1 MTSTKLTDAEAAV
14 VARAKARRRER
25 SAAVTTFYADDDP
38 ADLPVWKAPDQ
49 IEDPDPGEV
58 AAWAA
63 QQHAEATETNAS
75 APVEATEPPTAH
87 QSTAKPSKAA
97 ESRPP
102 GAQKPTETMNRPSTH
117 QDSPNVSQAAHDAA
131 TEHITQARRATQPED
146 LPDGPERVVFT
157 HSPATRAV
165 WHAARA
171 RMGSPWAVLGV
182 VMAETVAATGPHV
195 QLPALIGGP
204 GSLNLLVGLVG
215 EPGGGKGTA
224 EGIAH
229 HLFTITDDQG
239 RAVEVPELPLGTG
252 EGIAELFTR
261 RDQPGDD
268 APAAAT
274 PDRVVFRVP
283 EIDALTAASSKR
295 ESTILPV
302 LRQAFMGEPL
312 GHTGASQATTR
323 NVPAHTYRLAV
334 VMGIQPR
341 RSGGLLNDADGG
353 TPQRVLWEPVAYA
366 GAPDTTPPAPAPF
379 TVRLPAGTRNGT
391 TPVTVTLPASVTDLV
406 RANRLR
412 RLRGEAVEGLD
423 GHLLLTREK
432 VAAAL
437 ALMDARTAVTEADWT
452 AAGAVI
458 DLSTATRKVC
468 QDARQGADQDED
480 RRAGE
485 RAETRR
491 DASERKRMDTVRDR
505 TLERLRAADG
515 PVLFRSLSRPLNS
528 QQRRLL
534 PDVLDELIDGG
545 LVTRH
550 ETYNGNGEPTAEFR
564 AAPM

>member
-1 MTSTKLTDAEAAV
+1 MTSADFDGMDYMDPSEYTPRTPEDAPNVTGPTPASVEPVIPPTAPM
-14 VARAKARRRER
+14 RSQKAP
-25 SAAVTTFYADDDP
+25 AVT
-38 ADLPVWKAPDQ
+38 
-49 IEDPDPGEV
+49 
-58 AAWAA
+58 
-63 QQHAEATETNAS
+63 
-75 APVEATEPPTAH
+75 PVEATNTTPVHSRNPKNPTG
-87 QSTAKPSKAA
+87 P
-97 ESRPP
+97 
-102 GAQKPTETMNRPSTH
+102 
-117 QDSPNVSQAAHDAA
+117 DSDAVSATRRAA
-131 TEHITQARRATQPED
+131 TPDD
-146 LPDGPERVVFT
+146 LPDGPERIVFT

-165 WHAARA
+165 WQAARA

-182 VMAETVAATGPHV
+182 VMAATVAATGPHV
-195 QLPALIGGP
+195 QLPALVGGP
-204 GSLNLLVGLVG
+204 GSLNMLVGLVG

-229 HLFTITDDQG
+229 HLFTVTDYNG
-239 RAVEVPELPLGTG
+239 TPIEVPELPLGSG

-268 APAAAT
+268 TPATAT
-274 PDRVVFRVP
+274 PDRVMFRVP

-323 NVPAHTYRLAV
+323 NVPAHTYRLTV

-353 TPQRVLWEPVAYA
+353 TPQRVQWLPVAYA
-366 GAPDTTPPAPAPF
+366 GAPDTTPTAPAPF
-379 TVRLPAGTRNGT
+379 VIRLPEGTRTAYGN
-391 TPVTVTLPASVTDLV
+391 TPVTITLPDSVGDLV
-406 RANRLR
+406 RTNRLR

-432 VAAAL
+432 TAAAL
-437 ALMDARTAVTEADWT
+437 ALMDGRTNVTKDDWA

-458 DLSTATRKVC
+458 DLSAATRKVC
-468 QDARQGADQDED
+468 QDARKGADQDED

-491 DASERKRMDTVRDR
+491 DASERKRMDTVRNR
-505 TLERLRAADG
+505 TLKRLRAADSAV
-515 PVLFRSLSRPLNS
+515 PFRSLARSLNGN
-528 QQRRLL
+528 QRRLL
-534 PDVLDELIDGG
+534 PDVLDGLTESG

-550 ETYNGNGEPTAEFR
+550 EAYDGNGSPTAEFR
-564 AAPM
+564 AAPV

>member
-1 MTSTKLTDAEAAV
+1 MSAHLTIDDMD
-14 VARAKARRRER
+14 
-25 SAAVTTFYADDDP
+25 YADPCDYATQTP
-38 ADLPVWKAPDQ
+38 ADAPN
-49 IEDPDPGEV
+49 G
-58 AAWAA
+58 
-63 QQHAEATETNAS
+63 AEPTP
-75 APVEATEPPTAH
+75 APVEQFAPSTAAVEPPTTRAV
-87 QSTAKPSKAA
+87 S
-97 ESRPP
+97 
-102 GAQKPTETMNRPSTH
+102 PTETTNGTG
-117 QDSPNVSQAAHDAA
+117 AHIDALAA
-131 TEHITQARRATQPED
+131 TRQATTPDD
-146 LPDGPERVVFT
+146 LPDGPERIVFT

-165 WHAARA
+165 WHSARA

-182 VMAETVAATGPHV
+182 VMAATVAATGPHV
-195 QLPALIGGP
+195 QLPALVGGP
-204 GSLNLLVGLVG
+204 GSLNMLVGLVG

-229 HLFTITDDQG
+229 HLFTVADEKG
-239 RAVEVPELPLGTG
+239 NPVEVPELPLGTG
-252 EGIAELFTR
+252 EGIAELFTQ
-261 RDQPGDD
+261 RDLPGDD
-268 APAAAT
+268 SPATAT

-353 TPQRVLWEPVAYA
+353 TPQRVAWLPVAYA
-366 GAPDTTPPAPAPF
+366 GAPDTTPTAPAPF
-379 TVRLPAGTRNGT
+379 TVRLPEGTRNGT
-391 TPVTVTLPASVTDLV
+391 TPVTITLPDSVADLV
-406 RANRLR
+406 RTNRLR

-423 GHLLLTREK
+423 GHLLLTQEK
-432 VAAAL
+432 TAAAL
-437 ALMDARTAVTEADWT
+437 ALMDGRTNVTEGDWA

-458 DLSTATRKVC
+458 DLSAATRKVC
-468 QDARQGADQDED
+468 QDARTGADQDED

-505 TLERLRAADG
+505 TLQRLRATDG

-528 QQRRLL
+528 NQRRLL
-534 PDVLDELIDGG
+534 PDVLDELMEGG
-545 LVTRH
+545 LATRND
-550 ETYNGNGEPTAEFR
+550 TYDGNGDPTAEFR
-564 AAPM
+564 AAPV

>member
-14 VARAKARRRER
+14 VARAKARRRAKATPVEKAFYGADEG
-25 SAAVTTFYADDDP
+25 AADLYDP
-38 ADLPVWKAPDQ
+38 ADEPDA
-49 IEDPDPGEV
+49 GAV
-58 AAWAA
+58 AEWAA
-63 QQHAEATETNAS
+63 QKPAETMNGTDAHQGTADAS
-75 APVEATEPPTAH
+75 TEPQQPA
-87 QSTAKPSKAA
+87 
-97 ESRPP
+97 P
-102 GAQKPTETMNRPSTH
+102 GAQDTAQKPAEPSEAPKPH
-117 QDSPNVSQAAHDAA
+117 QHTPNGPQAAHGAA
-131 TEHITQARRATQPED
+131 SAERSHITEHIAQARRAAKPDD
-146 LPDGPERVVFT
+146 LPHGPERTVFT
-157 HSPATRAV
+157 HSPATRAI
-165 WHAARA
+165 WQAARA

-182 VMAETVAATGPHV
+182 VMAATVAATGPHV

-224 EGIAH
+224 EGISH
-229 HLFTITDDQG
+229 HLFTIADDQG
-239 RAVEVPELPLGTG
+239 RTVEVPELPLGTG
-252 EGIAELFTR
+252 EGIAELFTQ
-261 RDQPGDD
+261 RDQPGD
-268 APAAAT
+268 APATAT

-353 TPQRVLWEPVAYA
+353 TPQRVLWLPVSYA

-391 TPVTVTLPASVTDLV
+391 TPATVTLPASVTDLV

-437 ALMDARTAVTEADWT
+437 ALMDSRTAVTEADWT

-515 PVLFRSLSRPLNS
+515 PVPFRSLSRPLNS

-534 PDVLDELIDGG
+534 PDVLDELMDGG

>member
-1 MTSTKLTDAEAAV
+1 MSTHQTIDDMHYADPCDYATQTPAAAPNGAEPTPSPV
-14 VARAKARRRER
+14 EQFNPPTGRMEPQKTH
-25 SAAVTTFYADDDP
+25 AVT
-38 ADLPVWKAPDQ
+38 
-49 IEDPDPGEV
+49 
-58 AAWAA
+58 
-63 QQHAEATETNAS
+63 
-75 APVEATEPPTAH
+75 PVEATNTTPVH
-87 QSTAKPSKAA
+87 
-97 ESRPP
+97 SRTS
-102 GAQKPTETMNRPSTH
+102 QTH
-117 QDSPNVSQAAHDAA
+117 TGPHIDALAA
-131 TEHITQARRATQPED
+131 TRRATTPDD
-146 LPDGPERVVFT
+146 LPDGPEKVVFT

-165 WHAARA
+165 WQAARA

-182 VMAETVAATGPHV
+182 VMAATVAATGPHV
-195 QLPALIGGP
+195 QLPALVGGP
-204 GSLNLLVGLVG
+204 GSLNMLVGLVG

-229 HLFTITDDQG
+229 HLFTVADEKG
-239 RAVEVPELPLGTG
+239 NPVEVPELPLGSG

-268 APAAAT
+268 SPATAT
-274 PDRVVFRVP
+274 PDRVMFRVP

-323 NVPAHTYRLAV
+323 NVPAHTYRLTV

-353 TPQRVLWEPVAYA
+353 TPQRVQWLPVAYA
-366 GAPDTTPPAPAPF
+366 GAPDTTPTAPAPF
-379 TVRLPAGTRNGT
+379 VIRLPEGTRTAYGN
-391 TPVTVTLPASVTDLV
+391 TPVTITLPDTVARLV

-412 RLRGEAVEGLD
+412 RLRGEAGEGLD

-432 VAAAL
+432 TAAAL
-437 ALMDARTAVTEADWT
+437 ALMDGRTNVTKDDWA

-458 DLSTATRKVC
+458 DLSAATRKVC
-468 QDARQGADQDED
+468 QDARKGADQDED

-505 TLERLRAADG
+505 TLERLRATDG
-515 PVLFRSLSRPLNS
+515 PVLFRTLSRPLNS
-528 QQRRLL
+528 NQRRLL
-534 PDVLDELIDGG
+534 PDVLDELMEGG

-550 ETYNGNGEPTAEFR
+550 DTYNGNGEPTAEFQ
-564 AAPM
+564 AAPV